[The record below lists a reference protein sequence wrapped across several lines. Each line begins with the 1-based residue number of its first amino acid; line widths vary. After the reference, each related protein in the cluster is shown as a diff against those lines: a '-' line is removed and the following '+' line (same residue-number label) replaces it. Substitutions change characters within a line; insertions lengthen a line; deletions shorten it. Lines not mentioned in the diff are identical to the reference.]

1 MRNSRTLVA
10 ILLILS
16 ALPTPSIAAG
26 PDDDKLIRKKV
37 LDIIVEH
44 QHPKRFVIWDSEIR
58 SNVIASQR
66 VPRHS
71 GNYQFIR
78 SLKGVTPKLELQL
91 IYNNLDVRFIDGS
104 TYDHRLEP
112 FLAPDDSG
120 MFVGYIGSN
129 ELKRLEGTST
139 KSQTSDV
146 PLIVGLSAVAYGV
159 EKRVSRALIYA
170 EHGLLRPGS
179 SYGGEGFLFVR
190 QNDEWK
196 LEDHA
201 YLWDGSSTPFWRWD

>member
-10 ILLILS
+10 ILLLLS

-37 LDIIVEH
+37 LDIIVQHE
-44 QHPKRFVIWDSEIR
+44 HPKRFVIWDSEIR
-58 SNVIASQR
+58 SNVIASER

-71 GNYQFIR
+71 GNFQFIR
-78 SLKGVTPKLELQL
+78 AMKKVTPKLELQL

-104 TYDHRLEP
+104 TYDHHLDP
-112 FLAPDDSG
+112 FLASDASG
-120 MFVGYIGSN
+120 TFVGHLGAN
-129 ELKRLEGTST
+129 ELKRLEGAST
-139 KSQTSDV
+139 QSPSSDV
-146 PLIVGLSAVAYGV
+146 PLVVGFSAIAYGV
-159 EKRVSRALIYA
+159 ENRVSRALIYT
-170 EHGLLRPGS
+170 EVGMLRPGS

-190 QNDEWK
+190 QDDEWK

-201 YLWDGSSTPFWRWD
+201 YLWDGSITPFWRWE